1 MRRIW
6 RSMADAAP
14 PLNTE
19 QQHATSP
26 PQATEAQADGHLP
39 PMQPENPAQPE
50 AHEPQPG
57 EQPHPAEP
65 EQPGEQALPG
75 QLATPSG
82 GEQPQHPRED
92 LVPDGKHSWTVAG
105 GAAWNVFCCSLLRR
119 AMPVMFLAVGDALTT
134 TTKGPVAWRN
144 AFIYSLA
151 YLLSPV
157 AKLLCRNVPLKLLS
171 AAGALL
177 IGVGQIVC
185 FFLSD
190 LTIMV
195 PVIGLCCGVGAA
207 LSIVVD
213 ETAVCLHF
221 KAQRHKALS
230 FSHAAFAL
238 SAFVYPVVFMLVAD
252 TFGLDGAMLVSGA
265 ISFNALAGSLVMS
278 R

>member
-1 MRRIW
+1 
-6 RSMADAAP
+6 MAEAAL
-14 PLNTE
+14 PLGTE

-26 PQATEAQADGHLP
+26 PQVSEAHADGQQP
-39 PMQPENPAQPE
+39 PMQPANPAQPE
-50 AHEPQPG
+50 AHEPQPDEQSYPG
-57 EQPHPAEP
+57 EPK
-65 EQPGEQALPG
+65 QPGEQALPG
-75 QLATPSG
+75 QPVTPPG

-92 LVPDGKHSWTVAG
+92 LVPDGKHSWTVAV
-105 GAAWNVFCCSLLRR
+105 GAAWNVFCCSLLRH
-119 AMPVMFLAVGDALTT
+119 AVPVMFLAVGDAFAT
-134 TTKGPVAWRN
+134 TTKGPVAWMN

-151 YLLSPV
+151 YLLSPM

-238 SAFVYPVVFMLVAD
+238 SAIVYPVVFMLLVD

-265 ISFNALAGSLVMS
+265 VSLNALAGSLVMS